1 MTLIVGIKCQ
11 DGVVMAADS
20 AATFTTPPGEP
31 TVCQTCKKLSVIGAD
46 LIIGTS
52 GPVGLAQ
59 SFCQEIGVL
68 LSRNHSRCYWKTPL
82 DARKALSSAMWE
94 YAEKEWQRAALV
106 AQATRQ
112 PQPTFSTLIAL
123 RTTDVPSLIEFDQKC
138 SPEEAT
144 DDLPYKCIGV
154 GQRLADTFLAFTRR
168 VLWPPG
174 LPKLEHAVF
183 YAYWAV
189 SEAIKVSPGWLAAPV
204 QIMTLA
210 KSGESWIACELDES
224 QLGEHP
230 QFMEEVERAMGEA
243 VRSLLEAD
251 QRVAETPSLPTPPG
265 K

>member
-31 TVCQTCKKLSVIGAD
+31 TVCQPCKKLSAPGED

-68 LSRNHSRCYWKTPL
+68 LGRNQSRCYWKTPL
-82 DARKALSSAMWE
+82 DARNDLRSAMWKH
-94 YAEKEWQRAALV
+94 AQKELEGGALV
-106 AQATRQ
+106 WRATGQ
-112 PQPTFSTLIAL
+112 PAPPFSALIAL
-123 RTTDVPSLIEFDQKC
+123 RTKDVPSLIEFDEKC

-144 DDLPYKCIGV
+144 DDLPCKCIGV

-189 SEAIKVSPGWLAAPV
+189 WEAIRVSPGGLAGPV

-230 QFMEEVERAMGEA
+230 QFMEEAERAMGEA